1 MFEVFEDPTQVA
13 TFRHG
18 QYKDSGVQGSFG
30 KEKNWLN
37 SNRASPESA
46 ERRLKASSGDDFH
59 SPCRPAEYLNL
70 RVKKT
75 LAFYQNRL
83 PIYYR
88 IKSNI
93 QTFLL
98 LGTFSGVILALL
110 NIASWAA
117 IFTGVAGAVTAWS
130 EFHGTEDKLTRYS
143 DVITRI
149 DSIVLWWKMLSP
161 VDQSSVAQ
169 ISELVDRCESVFRDE
184 RQAWVSLNIEQK
196 TQTTPPALEGGAK
209 GAPDETLL

>member
-1 MFEVFEDPTQVA
+1 M
-13 TFRHG
+13 
-18 QYKDSGVQGSFG
+18 S
-30 KEKNWLN
+30 
-37 SNRASPESA
+37 
-46 ERRLKASSGDDFH
+46 
-59 SPCRPAEYLNL
+59 
-70 RVKKT
+70 
-75 LAFYQNRL
+75 FYQARL

-88 IKSNI
+88 IKTNI

-130 EFHGTEDKLTRYS
+130 EFHGTEDKLTRYA
-143 DVITRI
+143 DVITQI

-196 TQTTPPALEGGAK
+196 VQKKLPVAEQSVKKDADGSAV
-209 GAPDETLL
+209 

>member
-1 MFEVFEDPTQVA
+1 MFEDPNQVT

-18 QYKDSGVQGSFG
+18 QYKDSGVQGTFA
-30 KEKNWLN
+30 KEKSWLH
-37 SNRASPESA
+37 SNKATPESA
-46 ERRLKASSGDDFH
+46 KRRLKSSSQDDFY
-59 SPCRPAEYLNL
+59 SPCRPTEYLNF
-70 RVKKT
+70 RVKT
-75 LAFYQNRL
+75 SLSFYQARL

-88 IKSNI
+88 IKTNI

-130 EFHGTEDKLTRYS
+130 EFHGTEDKLTRYA
-143 DVITRI
+143 DVITQI

-196 TQTTPPALEGGAK
+196 VQKKSPVAEQSVKKDADGSAV
-209 GAPDETLL
+209 